1 MDSVS
6 CTPPYY
12 LTSYRTPST
21 VISDAVYQV
30 IRGCAYGAVWGMVT
44 PFHAPGSAGAIE
56 EAKTGIFKAARPFSS
71 FRSIGH
77 NAAIFGTV
85 MGVQRLSSKSLELI
99 RQREDFINEIFGF
112 GITYKYYGTFLSF
125 SEQRLMLHNR
135 IFGGMILAA
144 IVYGQV
150 V

>member
-1 MDSVS
+1 MKS
-6 CTPPYY
+6 
-12 LTSYRTPST
+12 
-21 VISDAVYQV
+21 
-30 IRGCAYGAVWGMVT
+30 
-44 PFHAPGSAGAIE
+44 

-71 FRSIGH
+71 LRSIGH
-77 NAAIFGTV
+77 NAAIFGTI

-99 RQREDFINEIFGF
+99 RQKEDYINELFGF

-144 IVYGQV
+144 VVYGHV